1 MEVLGRDSTREAYR
15 VAIGGAEARIV
26 GLIPD
31 AVIST
36 QITLTGGRGHQTA
49 YDWLARHQNQIET
62 TLRALATGTG
72 RIRAPFDRVVLEKDA

>member
-1 MEVLGRDSTREAYR
+1 MDVLGRDSVREGYR
-15 VAIGGAEARIV
+15 VAISDAGARVV

-36 QITLTGGRGHQTA
+36 SMNLTGGHGHQTA
-49 YDWLARHQNQIET
+49 YDWLARHQDQIET
-62 TLRALATGTG
+62 TLRGLASGTG

>member
-1 MEVLGRDSTREAYR
+1 MEVLGRDSVREGYR
-15 VAIGGAEARIV
+15 VAIGDPHARVI

-36 QITLTGGRGHQTA
+36 RMKLTGGRGHQTA
-49 YDWLARHQNQIET
+49 YDWLACHQDQIET
-62 TLRALATGTG
+62 TLRALSGGSG